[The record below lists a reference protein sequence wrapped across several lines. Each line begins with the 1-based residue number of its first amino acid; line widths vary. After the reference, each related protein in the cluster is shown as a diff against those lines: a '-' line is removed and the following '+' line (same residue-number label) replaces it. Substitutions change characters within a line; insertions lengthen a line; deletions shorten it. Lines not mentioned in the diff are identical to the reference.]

1 MKKSVLFVLFALV
14 SLVLYGQET
23 PVVLNTP
30 GGQVHGSLLQP
41 MHSSAKVLVVM
52 VAGSGPTDRNGN
64 QAMMQNNSLKLLAQ
78 ALADKGIASLRY
90 DKRGV
95 GASASTI
102 KDESSLRF
110 EDYVSD
116 VAGWVALM
124 GEGGKFKHIVV
135 LGHSE
140 GSLIGM
146 LACQKSPKVHA
157 FVSLAGPGTSAGDLI
172 REQMKPQ
179 PPVVRDMVL
188 PLLQRLEKG
197 DTIGQVNPMLFALF
211 RPSVQPYMISW
222 MKYNPVTEIK
232 KLKIPVMVV
241 QGAMDMQVSTH
252 HADLLKEA
260 LPSAQL
266 VMIPQMNHVLKDC
279 ASLQMSDQMP
289 IYTDPQ
295 LPVNTQL
302 VDELVRFCNSL
313 R

>member
-14 SLVLYGQET
+14 NLMLHGQET
-23 PVVLNTP
+23 PVVLDTP

-41 MHSSAKVLVVM
+41 MHNSAKVLVVM

-64 QAMMQNNSLKLLAQ
+64 QAMMKNNSLKLLAR
-78 ALADKGIASLRY
+78 ALADNGIASLRY

-95 GASASTI
+95 GASVAAI
-102 KDESSLRF
+102 KDEASLRF
-110 EDYVSD
+110 EDYVND
-116 VAGWVALM
+116 VAGWVDLM
-124 GEGGKFKHIVV
+124 DEGRKFQHIVV

-146 LACQKSPKVHA
+146 LACQKTPKVNA
-157 FVSLAGPGTSAGDLI
+157 FVSLAGPGTTAGDLI
-172 REQMKPQ
+172 REQMNPQ
-179 PPVVRDMVL
+179 PPAVRDMVF

-222 MKYNPVTEIK
+222 MKYNPVAEIK

-241 QGAMDMQVSTH
+241 QGEMDMQVSTH

-266 VMIPQMNHVLKDC
+266 VVIPQMNHVLKDC

-302 VDELVRFCNSL
+302 VDELVQFCNLL

>member
-1 MKKSVLFVLFALV
+1 M
-14 SLVLYGQET
+14 
-23 PVVLNTP
+23 
-30 GGQVHGSLLQP
+30 
-41 MHSSAKVLVVM
+41 
-52 VAGSGPTDRNGN
+52 
-64 QAMMQNNSLKLLAQ
+64 
-78 ALADKGIASLRY
+78 
-90 DKRGV
+90 
-95 GASASTI
+95 
-102 KDESSLRF
+102 
-110 EDYVSD
+110 
-116 VAGWVALM
+116 M

-146 LACQKSPKVHA
+146 LACQKTPKVNA
-157 FVSLAGPGTSAGDLI
+157 FVSLAGPGTTAGDLI
-172 REQMKPQ
+172 REQMNPQ
-179 PPVVRDMVL
+179 PPAVRDMVF

-266 VMIPQMNHVLKDC
+266 VLIPQMNHVLKDC

-289 IYTDPQ
+289 VYTDPQ
-295 LPVNTQL
+295 LPVNLQL
-302 VDELVRFCNSL
+302 VDELVQFCTLFSE
-313 R
+313 

>member
-1 MKKSVLFVLFALV
+1 MLFLALRV
-14 SLVLYGQET
+14 ALQAQES
-23 PVVLNTP
+23 PVVLDTP
-30 GGQVHGSLLQP
+30 MGQVHGSLLQP

-78 ALADKGIASLRY
+78 ALAEKGIASLRY

-95 GASASTI
+95 GASAGAI
-102 KDESSLRF
+102 KDEASLRF

-124 GEGGKFKHIVV
+124 GEGEKFKHIVV

-146 LACQKSPKVHA
+146 LACQKTPKVHA
-157 FVSLAGPGTSAGDLI
+157 FVSLAGPGTTAGDLI

-179 PPVVRDMVL
+179 PPMVRDMVL

-197 DTIGQVNPMLFALF
+197 DTIGQVNPMLYALF

-222 MKYNPVTEIK
+222 MKYNPVTEVK

-241 QGAMDMQVSTH
+241 QGGMDMQVSTH

-266 VMIPQMNHVLKDC
+266 VVIPQMNHVLKDC

-289 IYTDPQ
+289 VYTDPQ
-295 LPVNTQL
+295 LPVNVQL